1 MSDEII
7 HIEGENLP
15 SAKQDFDADDLIR
28 QYLADTQNLSKT
40 SKDRYSKSLKRY
52 FEWVKGS
59 PYQLQNITLTELLI
73 YRKFLETSHNRYGD
87 LLSTFTVNAYLVAV
101 KLFYEWANGKGLM
114 INPAAAL
121 KAPKRETKFKR
132 LPLFPEQ
139 IKKLLDHLKKT
150 SLRDYTMI
158 SVMYYCGGLRD
169 IEVSRLDFGDIQ
181 MKYSPKQ
188 QKDVRVVLIQGKGKK
203 EKDRMVKMRDEEYKL
218 ICEYMGDR
226 VKNGPTEPIFVSE
239 SAFQKKDI
247 TTRLT
252 PDTISRTAKAAL
264 KAIGLNNKQYTAHSI
279 RHSAAT
285 NALRAGASL
294 ADVQKMLRHADSKTT
309 EGYTHTLEEEETLNN
324 SAQDNL

>member
-7 HIEGENLP
+7 HIEGDNLP
-15 SAKQDFDADDLIR
+15 SDKNDFDSESLIK
-28 QYLADTQNLSKT
+28 QFLADTQNLADS
-40 SKDRYSKSLKRY
+40 SKDRYEKSLRRY
-52 FEWVKGS
+52 FEWVKIS
-59 PYQLQNITLTELLI
+59 PYQLKNITHTELLI
-73 YRKFLETSHNRYGD
+73 YRKYLEACKNRYNE
-87 LLSTFTVNAYLVAV
+87 LLSTFTVNAYIVAV
-101 KLFYEWANGKGLM
+101 GLFYDWAHAKGLM
-114 INPAAAL
+114 LNPASAL

-132 LPLFPEQ
+132 LPLHPEQ
-139 IKKLLDHLKKT
+139 IKKLLDHLKKQ

-181 MKYSPKQ
+181 MQYSPKQ
-188 QKDVRVVLIQGKGKK
+188 KKDVRVVLIQGKGKK
-203 EKDRMVKMRDEEYKL
+203 EKDRKVKMRDEEYKL

-226 VKNGPTEPIFVSE
+226 INNGPNEPIFISAG
-239 SAFQKKDI
+239 AFQKKDV

-285 NALRAGASL
+285 NSLRNGASI

-309 EGYTHTLEEEETLNN
+309 EGYIHTLDEEETLNN
-324 SAQDNL
+324 SAQDFL